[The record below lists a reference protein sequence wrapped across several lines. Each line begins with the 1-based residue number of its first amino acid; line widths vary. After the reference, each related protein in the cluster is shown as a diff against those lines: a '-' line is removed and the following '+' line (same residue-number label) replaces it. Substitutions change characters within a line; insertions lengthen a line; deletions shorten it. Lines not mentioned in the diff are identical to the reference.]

1 MRINDP
7 HRGKFAVASQQL
19 LKWMYRQGILG
30 IVGYNEKF
38 KGNTLY
44 AEVDKE
50 EDIHR
55 MPKRFSSLTV
65 ETKLKTDARHM

>member
-7 HRGKFAVASQQL
+7 IRGKFAAASMRL
-19 LKWMYRQGILG
+19 LKWMHRMGIRG
-30 IVGYNEKF
+30 VVGYGEKF

-50 EDIHR
+50 SDIAR
-55 MPKRFSSLTV
+55 MPKRYDGLNV
-65 ETKLKTDARHM
+65 ETRLKTNPEHM

>member
-1 MRINDP
+1 M
-7 HRGKFAVASQQL
+7 L
-19 LKWMYRQGILG
+19 LLIRSLKEWMYRQGILG

-50 EDIHR
+50 SDIAR
-55 MPKRFSSLTV
+55 MPKRFASLTV